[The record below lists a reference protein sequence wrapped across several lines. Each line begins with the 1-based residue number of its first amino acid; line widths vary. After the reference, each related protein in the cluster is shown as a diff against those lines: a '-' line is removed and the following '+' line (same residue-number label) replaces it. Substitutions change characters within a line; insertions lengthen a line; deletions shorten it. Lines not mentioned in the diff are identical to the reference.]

1 MVLISEASP
10 ACLFAYVSQGMEG
23 YSGSDIRL
31 VCKEAAM
38 RPVRKIFDA
47 LESHQDGR
55 TTHTHTQAFAAMF
68 SIKCPWGR
76 KKTL

>member
-1 MVLISEASP
+1 M
-10 ACLFAYVSQGMEG
+10 CVSQGMEG

-47 LESHQDGR
+47 LESHQEGSGS
-55 TTHTHTQAFAAMF
+55 TTYNFNIPINSHI
-68 SIKCPWGR
+68 SVKCPW
-76 KKTL
+76 